1 MITIIGRL
9 NIEPAGME
17 NYDRDVKELSS
28 KVIKEDGCHFYSL
41 VVEDKENGVVTIAE
55 IWRDEPALFVHW
67 GQPWVTDFMEKYGAK
82 VTGST
87 LKMYDTTNE
96 RDLPS

>member
-9 NIEPAGME
+9 NIEPAVME

-41 VVEDKENGVVTIAE
+41 VVEDKENGGE
-55 IWRDEPALFVHW
+55 SMKQR
-67 GQPWVTDFMEKYGAK
+67 
-82 VTGST
+82 
-87 LKMYDTTNE
+87 
-96 RDLPS
+96 R

>member
-9 NIEPAGME
+9 NIEPAVME

-28 KVIKEDGCHFYSL
+28 KVVKEDGCHFYSL
-41 VVEDKENGVVTIAE
+41 VVEDK
-55 IWRDEPALFVHW
+55 EPALFVHW

-96 RDLPS
+96 RDLPG